1 MACRSDLAMRSLVTP
16 TEVCDRCGA
25 PAKVR
30 VVLDN
35 GGELYFCGH
44 HAHEYR
50 GALKRVALS
59 QQKIPV

>member
-1 MACRSDLAMRSLVTP
+1 MAGQSDLVPGGLLAPL
-16 TEVCDRCGA
+16 EVCDRCGV

-35 GGELYFCGH
+35 DGELYFCSH
-44 HAHEYR
+44 HVHEYHD
-50 GALKRVALS
+50 ALQRVALS